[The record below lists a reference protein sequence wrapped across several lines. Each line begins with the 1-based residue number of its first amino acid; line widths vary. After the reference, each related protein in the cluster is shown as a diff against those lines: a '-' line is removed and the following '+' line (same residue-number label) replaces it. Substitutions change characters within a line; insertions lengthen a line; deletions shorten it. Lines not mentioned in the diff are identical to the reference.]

1 MSTRR
6 MIFRILRRATEQ
18 RVPAARRTVGVSF
31 PGQAPVKLVTAVMR
45 RDTLRTTRIRS
56 LDVRALGGTGDGAM
70 RIKFRVLT
78 LLALVSLVAA
88 ACGSKPSNQG
98 TTSGGTTASKFLACQ
113 VTDTGGIDDRSFNA
127 TAWKGMQDAQSQ
139 LGVQVKFLEST
150 TSNDFTPNIQT
161 FVQQKCG
168 LIVTVGF
175 LLGDATKAS
184 ATANANQK
192 YAIVDF
198 AYEKTLPNVLG
209 LTFSTDQAA
218 FLAGYVAAGMSKTH
232 KLGTFGGLKIPTVT
246 IFMDGFWAGIKYY
259 NQKNDANVQ
268 LVGWNALK
276 QNGLF
281 TGDFTNQDNGKRVTE
296 TLLGQGADIILP
308 VAGPVGLGAAAAVK
322 AAGADKHMVW
332 VDTDGCES
340 AQQYCSLFLTSIEKH
355 MDVAVQT
362 AIKSAV
368 DNQFK
373 GGTYVGTLQNDG
385 VGIAPFHDFESQV
398 PQKVKD
404 DVNAIKQGIVSGSIS
419 VKPQD
424 YKKRTGP
431 RGAGSARPPAR
442 APLRRQFEARAQGDH
457 QAVPRRGRQRRH
469 RPDRRGR

>member
-1 MSTRR
+1 MKRN
-6 MIFRILRRATEQ
+6 
-18 RVPAARRTVGVSF
+18 
-31 PGQAPVKLVTAVMR
+31 
-45 RDTLRTTRIRS
+45 
-56 LDVRALGGTGDGAM
+56 
-70 RIKFRVLT
+70 FRVLT
-78 LLALVSLVAA
+78 LLALVALVAA
-88 ACGSKPSNQG
+88 ACGSKPSNKG
-98 TTSGGTTASKFLACQ
+98 TTSGTTASKFLACQ

-150 TSNDFTPNIQT
+150 TSNDYAPNVQT

-175 LLGDATKAS
+175 LLGDTTKAS
-184 ATANANQK
+184 AAANASQK

-198 AYEKTLPNVLG
+198 AYKPSEVPNNNVLG

-246 IFMDGFWAGIKYY
+246 IFMDGFWAGMKYY
-259 NQKNDANVQ
+259 NKQNNANVQ
-268 LVGWNALK
+268 LVGWDAKK

-296 TLLGQGADIILP
+296 TLLSQGADIVLP

-322 AAGADKHMVW
+322 AAGAGKHMVW
-332 VDTDGCES
+332 VDTDGCVS
-340 AQQYCSLFLTSIEKH
+340 AQQYCSLFLTSVEKH
-355 MDVAVQT
+355 MDVAVQS

-385 VGIAPFHDFESQV
+385 VGIAPFHDFDSQV
-398 PQKVKD
+398 PQKLKD
-404 DVNAIKQGIVSGSIS
+404 DLNTIKQGIVSGSIS

-424 YKKRTGP
+424 Y
-431 RGAGSARPPAR
+431 A
-442 APLRRQFEARAQGDH
+442 
-457 QAVPRRGRQRRH
+457 
-469 RPDRRGR
+469 

>member
-1 MSTRR
+1 
-6 MIFRILRRATEQ
+6 
-18 RVPAARRTVGVSF
+18 
-31 PGQAPVKLVTAVMR
+31 
-45 RDTLRTTRIRS
+45 
-56 LDVRALGGTGDGAM
+56 M

-150 TSNDFTPNIQT
+150 TSNDYTPNLQT

-184 ATANANQK
+184 AKSNPSQK

-198 AYEKTLPNVLG
+198 AYKPSEVPNNNVLG

-246 IFMDGFWAGIKYY
+246 IFMDGFWAGMKYY
-259 NQKNDANVQ
+259 NQKNNANVQ
-268 LVGWNALK
+268 LVGWDAKK

-296 TLLGQGADIILP
+296 TLLSQGADIILP

-322 AAGADKHMVW
+322 AAGGDKHMVW

-385 VGIAPFHDFESQV
+385 VGIAPYHDFDSQV
-398 PQKVKD
+398 PQKLKD

-424 YKKRTGP
+424 YK
-431 RGAGSARPPAR
+431 
-442 APLRRQFEARAQGDH
+442 
-457 QAVPRRGRQRRH
+457 
-469 RPDRRGR
+469 

>member
-1 MSTRR
+1 MNRG
-6 MIFRILRRATEQ
+6 FRILA
-18 RVPAARRTVGVSF
+18 
-31 PGQAPVKLVTAVMR
+31 
-45 RDTLRTTRIRS
+45 
-56 LDVRALGGTGDGAM
+56 
-70 RIKFRVLT
+70 

-88 ACGSKPSNQG
+88 ACGSKPSNNG
-98 TTSGGTTASKFLACQ
+98 SSASGSANSKFLACQ

-139 LGVQVKFLEST
+139 LGVQVKFLESQT
-150 TSNDFTPNIQT
+150 ANDFTPNLQT

-184 ATANANQK
+184 AAANANQK

-198 AYEKTLPNVLG
+198 AYDPALSNVLG

-218 FLAGYVAAGMSKTH
+218 FLAGYVAAAMSKTH

-246 IFMDGFWAGIKYY
+246 IFMDGFWAGMKYY
-259 NQKNDANVQ
+259 NKQNNANVQ
-268 LVGWNALK
+268 LVGWNAAK

-281 TGDFTNQDNGKRVTE
+281 TGDFQNQDNGKRVTE
-296 TLLGQGADIILP
+296 TLLSQGADIILP

-322 AAGADKHMVW
+322 AAGGDKHMIW

-355 MDVAVQT
+355 MDVAVST
-362 AIKSAV
+362 AIKTAV
-368 DNQFK
+368 DNKFQ
-373 GGTYVGTLQNDG
+373 GGTYVGTLANDG

-404 DVNAIKQGIVSGSIS
+404 DLNTIKQGIVSGSIS
-419 VKPQD
+419 VKPSD
-424 YKKRTGP
+424 Y
-431 RGAGSARPPAR
+431 
-442 APLRRQFEARAQGDH
+442 Q
-457 QAVPRRGRQRRH
+457 
-469 RPDRRGR
+469 

>member
-1 MSTRR
+1 M
-6 MIFRILRRATEQ
+6 
-18 RVPAARRTVGVSF
+18 
-31 PGQAPVKLVTAVMR
+31 K
-45 RDTLRTTRIRS
+45 RS
-56 LDVRALGGTGDGAM
+56 Y
-70 RIKFRVLT
+70 RVLT

-98 TTSGGTTASKFLACQ
+98 AGATGGTTAAKFLACQ

-150 TSNDFTPNIQT
+150 TSNDYAPNVQT

-175 LLGDATKAS
+175 LLGDTTKAS
-184 ATANANQK
+184 AKSNPSQK

-198 AYEKTLPNVLG
+198 AYKPSEVPNNNVLG

-246 IFMDGFWAGIKYY
+246 IFMDGFSAGMKYY
-259 NQKNDANVQ
+259 NQKNNANVQ
-268 LVGWNALK
+268 LVGWDATK

-296 TLLGQGADIILP
+296 TLLSQGADIILP

-322 AAGADKHMVW
+322 AAGAGKHMVW

-355 MDVAVQT
+355 MDVAVKT
-362 AIKSAV
+362 AIKSTI

-385 VGIAPFHDFESQV
+385 VGIAPFHDFDSQV
-398 PQKVKD
+398 PQKIKD
-404 DVNAIKQGIVSGSIS
+404 DLNTIKQGIISGSIS
-419 VKPQD
+419 VKP
-424 YKKRTGP
+424 
-431 RGAGSARPPAR
+431 
-442 APLRRQFEARAQGDH
+442 
-457 QAVPRRGRQRRH
+457 
-469 RPDRRGR
+469 

>member
-1 MSTRR
+1 M
-6 MIFRILRRATEQ
+6 
-18 RVPAARRTVGVSF
+18 RT
-31 PGQAPVKLVTAVMR
+31 
-45 RDTLRTTRIRS
+45 
-56 LDVRALGGTGDGAM
+56 
-70 RIKFRVLT
+70 KFRLLA

-88 ACGSKPSNQG
+88 ACGSKPSNNNQG
-98 TTSGGTTASKFLACQ
+98 AGSGGSANSNFLACQ

-127 TAWKGMQDAQSQ
+127 TAWKGMQDAKSQ

-150 TSNDFTPNIQT
+150 TSNDFTPNLQT

-184 ATANANQK
+184 ASTNTNQK

-198 AYEKTLPNVLG
+198 AYDPPLKNVLG

-218 FLAGYVAAGMSKTH
+218 FLAGYVAAGMSKTG
-232 KLGTFGGLKIPTVT
+232 KLGTFGGQKIPTVT

-259 NQKNDANVQ
+259 NQKNSKNVQ
-268 LVGWNALK
+268 LVGWDALK
-276 QNGLF
+276 QTGLF

-398 PQKVKD
+398 PQQIKD
-404 DVNAIKQGIVSGSIS
+404 DLNTIKQGIVSGSIS

-424 YKKRTGP
+424 YR
-431 RGAGSARPPAR
+431 
-442 APLRRQFEARAQGDH
+442 
-457 QAVPRRGRQRRH
+457 
-469 RPDRRGR
+469 

>member
-1 MSTRR
+1 MKT
-6 MIFRILRRATEQ
+6 
-18 RVPAARRTVGVSF
+18 
-31 PGQAPVKLVTAVMR
+31 
-45 RDTLRTTRIRS
+45 
-56 LDVRALGGTGDGAM
+56 
-70 RIKFRVLT
+70 KFRVLT

-98 TTSGGTTASKFLACQ
+98 AGSSGGSANSKFLACQ

-340 AQQYCSLFLTSIEKH
+340 AKQYCSLFLTSIEKH

-362 AIKSAV
+362 AIKNTV

-398 PQKVKD
+398 PQKLKD
-404 DVNAIKQGIVSGSIS
+404 DLNTIKQGIVAGSIS

-424 YKKRTGP
+424 YK
-431 RGAGSARPPAR
+431 
-442 APLRRQFEARAQGDH
+442 
-457 QAVPRRGRQRRH
+457 
-469 RPDRRGR
+469 

>member
-98 TTSGGTTASKFLACQ
+98 TTSGGTTA
-113 VTDTGGIDDRSFNA
+113 R
-127 TAWKGMQDAQSQ
+127 KGMQDAQSQ

-150 TSNDFTPNIQT
+150 TSNDYTPNLQT

-184 ATANANQK
+184 AKSNPSQK

-198 AYEKTLPNVLG
+198 AYKPSEVPNNNVLG

-246 IFMDGFWAGIKYY
+246 IFMDGFWAGMKYY
-259 NQKNDANVQ
+259 NQKNNANVQ
-268 LVGWNALK
+268 LVGWDAKK

-296 TLLGQGADIILP
+296 TLLSQGADIILP

-322 AAGADKHMVW
+322 AAGGDKHMVW

-385 VGIAPFHDFESQV
+385 VGIAPYHDFDSQV
-398 PQKVKD
+398 PQKLKD
-404 DVNAIKQGIVSGSIS
+404 DVNAIKQGIVSGSFS
-419 VKPQD
+419 VTPQD
-424 YKKRTGP
+424 YR
-431 RGAGSARPPAR
+431 
-442 APLRRQFEARAQGDH
+442 
-457 QAVPRRGRQRRH
+457 
-469 RPDRRGR
+469 